1 MKRAA
6 RVARAYATA
15 SSALPR
21 APDDPTAPARHAPSD
36 GRTAGT
42 PPTPFGDGKSA
53 GLPGKL
59 DSRHPVSHW
68 SAVGP
73 RGAGIRRSRSAANRA
88 PRSPSSRP
96 SRTVP
101 RRAGWPGSGRG
112 VGGAAAPDA
121 VHLPVGCQNAA
132 TARHQRFQAA
142 ISYSLRSPP
151 RIGRRRIL
159 PWTGSGIGDVERG
172 GRNRCARCGRAVL

>member
-36 GRTAGT
+36 GRTGGT

-121 VHLPVGCQNAA
+121 VHLPAPALGRLPPCRTPPSTTPRSSDAWNGPWPA
-132 TARHQRFQAA
+132 T
-142 ISYSLRSPP
+142 
-151 RIGRRRIL
+151 
-159 PWTGSGIGDVERG
+159 TGSPS
-172 GRNRCARCGRAVL
+172 A